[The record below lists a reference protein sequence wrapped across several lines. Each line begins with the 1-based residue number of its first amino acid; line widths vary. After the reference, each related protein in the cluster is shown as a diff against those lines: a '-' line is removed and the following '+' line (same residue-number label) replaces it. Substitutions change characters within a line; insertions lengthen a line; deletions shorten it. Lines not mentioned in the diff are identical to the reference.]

1 QAASTEAGKS
11 ADEAKPTG
19 TDSGQKKPQRRRA
32 GIGGVGAG
40 AAAGAEKKSDAAER
54 KPAQRKPMGKP
65 AAKST
70 DQPSQRKPMGKPAA
84 KSADQPSQR
93 KPMAKP
99 AAKKEP
105 VMIGSKSLGQWSKLV
120 GLGLGGLIV
129 AAGIIVLAARGVT
142 TLPGVPE
149 FLERYPGEYDI
160 PEFVD
165 PGFPGWVRWTHFLN
179 IFFMVLI
186 IRSGLQVRH
195 QQKPPAFYT
204 PKKGG

>member
-1 QAASTEAGKS
+1 S
-11 ADEAKPTG
+11 
-19 TDSGQKKPQRRRA
+19 RRRHTRSKRDWSSDVCSSD
-32 GIGGVGAG
+32 VGAG

-70 DQPSQRKPMGKPAA
+70 DQPAQRKPMAKPAAKTADGPTAKPAPAA
-84 KSADQPSQR
+84 KSASSGSAGAAS
-93 KPMAKP
+93 AKP

-160 PEFVD
+160 PEFV
-165 PGFPGWVRWTHFLN
+165 
-179 IFFMVLI
+179 
-186 IRSGLQVRH
+186 
-195 QQKPPAFYT
+195 
-204 PKKGG
+204 